1 MTLSESLMSFSF
13 IRGVHLAGWGD
24 WFVSVIGGWVGE
36 NRLTLMDSLN
46 LGCIEQ
52 SSKLWSQG
60 TRVLGSWAQLFNNL
74 VNYYMGTVC
83 KIPMRSS
90 QSFRGSQHPTL
101 LCTFFRIGQLKEQ
114 GTPLFFQNGGSG
126 VFSAE
131 DSYHHFIK
139 RHCNAMHCVLS
150 PAICID
156 GFAFGYISVSTIN
169 LLGPRATILYCQ
181 QVLGN

>member
-1 MTLSESLMSFSF
+1 M
-13 IRGVHLAGWGD
+13 
-24 WFVSVIGGWVGE
+24 
-36 NRLTLMDSLN
+36 
-46 LGCIEQ
+46 
-52 SSKLWSQG
+52 
-60 TRVLGSWAQLFNNL
+60 LGSWAQLLNNL

-156 GFAFGYISVSTIN
+156 GFANFGYISVSTIN
-169 LLGPRATILYCQ
+169 LLGPRETILYCQ
-181 QVLGN
+181 QVRGNQGGLTSSNHNLQTWLLLS

>member
-1 MTLSESLMSFSF
+1 M
-13 IRGVHLAGWGD
+13 GGWGRIVWLWWIVYSD
-24 WFVSVIGGWVGE
+24 
-36 NRLTLMDSLN
+36 LN

-139 RHCNAMHCVLS
+139 RHCNTMHCVLS

-169 LLGPRATILYCQ
+169 LLGKDGISKSDEFLEKFQKGGGHFQSKNLCCRFLPL
-181 QVLGN
+181 

>member
-1 MTLSESLMSFSF
+1 M
-13 IRGVHLAGWGD
+13 
-24 WFVSVIGGWVGE
+24 GGCRVGE

-156 GFAFGYISVSTIN
+156 GFANVGYISLSSTHWVLSTSWVLERQYCIAN
-169 LLGPRATILYCQ
+169 KFEATRE
-181 QVLGN
+181 V

>member
-1 MTLSESLMSFSF
+1 M
-13 IRGVHLAGWGD
+13 
-24 WFVSVIGGWVGE
+24 
-36 NRLTLMDSLN
+36 
-46 LGCIEQ
+46 
-52 SSKLWSQG
+52 
-60 TRVLGSWAQLFNNL
+60 LGSWAQLFNNL

-156 GFAFGYISVSTIN
+156 GFAFWIYFSEYYQPLGSSRDNIVLPTSSRQPGRSN
-169 LLGPRATILYCQ
+169 LTSSNHNLQTWL
-181 QVLGN
+181 LLS